1 MNATQGKPARR
12 RTPCLRLSL
21 VFLALAGCGRQ
32 GEEHAVRTAESD
44 QLLLNE
50 FVDGQM
56 DALDAALH
64 QQEPQEPPLAIA
76 DGAITPSGEISARP
90 AGLTAEETRSVLGE
104 AVRLAEAG
112 QLDDALHALS
122 THDPDA
128 SLRAKWLA
136 RRAELLALR
145 FEVDGVRPLAARF
158 AAFALQQDAASGAAA
173 LRRALR
179 EEWAWAWRYEGA
191 RAAVVIPMSSAE
203 GSGPSS
209 GGQAF
214 FHVQGYTNMD
224 IPRSLEHVH
233 RPLEHFHFA
242 VFLVAARSYIA
253 SYTVQSREL
262 LGGERVFFLQR
273 QIGGRPDVL
282 KVYEEAPDYET
293 AAADTQAHL
302 EGIASLGSS

>member
-1 MNATQGKPARR
+1 M
-12 RTPCLRLSL
+12 
-21 VFLALAGCGRQ
+21 
-32 GEEHAVRTAESD
+32 RTAESD
-44 QLLLNE
+44 QLLVNE
-50 FVDGQM
+50 FVDRQM
-56 DALDAALH
+56 DALHAVLN
-64 QQEPQEPPLAIA
+64 QQEPQEPPLVPGERAIA
-76 DGAITPSGEISARP
+76 PPPGEVPVRP
-90 AGLTAEETRSVLGE
+90 VLLTADETRTALSE

-112 QLDDALHALS
+112 RLDDALHALS
-122 THDPDA
+122 TRDPDK

-145 FEVDGVRPLAARF
+145 FEVDGVRPLAARC

-191 RAAVVIPMSSAE
+191 RAAVVIPMSSPEEA
-203 GSGPSS
+203 GPSS

-214 FHVQGYTNMD
+214 FHVQGYTN
-224 IPRSLEHVH
+224 IGVPRSLQHVR
-233 RPLEHFHFA
+233 RPLEHYHFA
-242 VFLVAARSYIA
+242 VFLVATRTYIA

-262 LGGERVFFLQR
+262 LSGQRVFFLQR

-282 KVYEEAPDYET
+282 KVYDQVPDYET

-302 EGIASLGSS
+302 EGTASPGSS